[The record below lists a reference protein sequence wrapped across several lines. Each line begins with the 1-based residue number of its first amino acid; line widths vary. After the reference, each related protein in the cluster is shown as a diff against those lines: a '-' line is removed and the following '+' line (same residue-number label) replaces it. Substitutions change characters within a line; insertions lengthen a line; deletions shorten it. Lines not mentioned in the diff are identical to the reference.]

1 MTSVN
6 GNENLEIGGGAG
18 VAVGGGK
25 GSDGAGIKPTGTGN
39 SYTVYGDLTL
49 PCDITIPSGVTVVIP
64 EGASLKVP
72 EDVTL
77 TNNGTIQNQGGTFII
92 DGTLTGSGQHP
103 ADSRYTIN
111 FAEETI
117 TVTEGYSLYADE
129 SNENPI
135 IGATGDR
142 TVSIS
147 NYISEYNSEP
157 KKLYLQAPEG
167 EGGTSERTEITIP
180 ARPQALADQ
189 NIPQLNY
196 EEEKLTFNP
205 NISPTKLEFSTQR
218 RHTAEWGDI
227 PRSLSLY
234 DLGWD
239 GNSRIIYFR
248 YKATE
253 NSFASS
259 ISSQREISKRPNA
272 PTETC
277 TVAAEQKTASRLV
290 L

>member
-1 MTSVN
+1 M
-6 GNENLEIGGGAG
+6 
-18 VAVGGGK
+18 
-25 GSDGAGIKPTGTGN
+25 
-39 SYTVYGDLTL
+39 
-49 PCDITIPSGVTVVIP
+49 
-64 EGASLKVP
+64 
-72 EDVTL
+72 
-77 TNNGTIQNQGGTFII
+77 
-92 DGTLTGSGQHP
+92 
-103 ADSRYTIN
+103 
-111 FAEETI
+111 ET
-117 TVTEGYSLYADE
+117 
-129 SNENPI
+129 P
-135 IGATGDR
+135 
-142 TVSIS
+142 
-147 NYISEYNSEP
+147 
-157 KKLYLQAPEG
+157 
-167 EGGTSERTEITIP
+167 EITIP

-227 PRSLSLY
+227 PGSLSLY

-239 GNSRIIYFR
+239 GNSRIICFR